1 MIDRGEWRAIDAIT
15 VSRRWGAVYTESIAL
30 HSLVSLSVSFL
41 NFNPT
46 EDDDTSRVII
56 SQRKDSFLVFNTMC
70 YNVFVIRFPRLSVRY
85 DCEEKGEKEKETKW
99 VLKRHV
105 SFVYTDLLSSFN
117 IAPRSYLRSKHFPFY
132 SLSNSFRSS
141 TGIAIRCKSTI
152 VSDRRSKNSTREKK
166 KKKKGKK
173 RKEKKENFVPRSGEL
188 RGWCIDIRTLKV
200 WWPRGSFFFL
210 FFFFIYIYEREKK
223 RNKTPFPL
231 HGK

>member
-132 SLSNSFRSS
+132 SLSNSFRSPS

-152 VSDRRSKNSTREKK
+152 VSDRCSKSSTREKK
-166 KKKKGKK
+166 KKKKGK
-173 RKEKKENFVPRSGEL
+173 EK
-188 RGWCIDIRTLKV
+188 
-200 WWPRGSFFFL
+200 
-210 FFFFIYIYEREKK
+210 EREKRELRSTK
-223 RNKTPFPL
+223 WWTSRLVYRYTYT
-231 HGK
+231 